1 MSLLIL
7 NKEVENVM
15 KKIIIK
21 EINKKNMF
29 QYCDRIENLIVDGG
43 N

>member
-21 EINKKNMF
+21 ETNKKNMF
-29 QYCDRIENLIVDGG
+29 QYCD
-43 N
+43 